1 MWYVPSFLVH
11 RSLAIAVA
19 NVSKTKVIWSAAVA
33 SNVSSGR
40 IYGPNRGPRILCK
53 DKYGRVVP
61 WRPMLN
67 SPFFHYLKGTYQ
79 GRNAPLQRMAELF
92 GVNHFVISQ
101 ARPYLLP
108 FLRPEVHGPQIE
120 KRQPWPMR
128 AISFALK
135 LGVLEMRYRLRQL
148 DRLGVIPLP
157 VRRFL
162 VDEDVPGDSLTLVPS
177 IELKEFVG
185 LLGRPTAESINDWIL
200 KGERSVWPS
209 MTALEVRL
217 AIEMKLD
224 MAYERVRK
232 EYSREVNKSRRKDK
246 KGSDDDGLSSKRKK
260 KGSGDDKK
268 KKGEY

>member
-1 MWYVPSFLVH
+1 
-11 RSLAIAVA
+11 
-19 NVSKTKVIWSAAVA
+19 
-33 SNVSSGR
+33 
-40 IYGPNRGPRILCK
+40 
-53 DKYGRVVP
+53 
-61 WRPMLN
+61 MLN

-120 KRQPWPMR
+120 TRQPWLMR
-128 AISFALK
+128 AVSFALK

-148 DRLGVIPLP
+148 DRLGVMPLP

-185 LLGRPTAESINDWIL
+185 LLGRPTAEAINDWIL

-246 KGSDDDGLSSKRKK
+246 KGSDDDGSSSKRRK
-260 KGSGDDKK
+260 KGNGDDKK